1 MKKRVKTDQINI
13 TAEKYRLDGIALRI
27 GHRLTAKEQATLVDL
42 LLQNLGIVTTNETD
56 NATVVCFLPIEEKK
70 PFPQLCLAAR
80 ECLRILFPNP
90 LEPYK
95 PSSSKP
101 RKLSAKELEKR
112 ALSKKQ
118 REYKKELRLKLSR
131 LVSTLP
137 GIRQAEWEKNWLTRN
152 LHWRFGQIL
161 RKRFGKKKS
170 QPFNHSK
177 TQNGSQ
183 NIWAAPENGYKR
195 MEKTKKISTKKQVN
209 HSGFIR

>member
-137 GIRQAEWEKNWLTRN
+137 GIRQAEWEKIGLHGIYIGDLVKFYAKDLERKKASPLTIRRIKTA
-152 LHWRFGQIL
+152 LKTFGL
-161 RKRFGKKKS
+161 RLRMDTKGWKKPRKS
-170 QPFNHSK
+170 QQKSK
-177 TQNGSQ
+177 
-183 NIWAAPENGYKR
+183 
-195 MEKTKKISTKKQVN
+195 
-209 HSGFIR
+209 